1 MLKKTR
7 IKLINLFKS
16 MIKDYDDETFNKI
29 VYKCVNEAFNVHSG
43 RKYTGRKHIEIK
55 DWETFKQ
62 INITTYTED
71 GVKTIVH
78 KEVFQFHDLADLII
92 EKDSFIEKIREKFE
106 IGK

>member
-16 MIKDYDDETFNKI
+16 MIKDYDDEIFNNI
-29 VYKCVNEAFNVHSG
+29 VYKCVSEAFSVHYV
-43 RKYTGRKHIEIK
+43 RKNIEIK

-62 INITTYTED
+62 VDITTYTPSS

-78 KEVFQFHDLADLII
+78 KEVFNFRDLADLIV
-92 EKDSFIEKIREKFE
+92 KTDSFIEEIREKFE

>member
-1 MLKKTR
+1 MLNKTK

-16 MIKDYDDETFNKI
+16 MMKDYDDETFNNI
-29 VYKCVNEAFNVHSG
+29 VHKCVNEAFGVHSV
-43 RKYTGRKHIEIK
+43 RKSIEIK

-62 INITTYTED
+62 VNITIYTED
-71 GVKTIVH
+71 GVKTIAH

-92 EKDSFIEKIREKFE
+92 KTDSFIEKIREKFE